1 MICNIS
7 IIVLNPG
14 WCRLASVPI
23 IVGTGSLRKEYKNIL
38 PLQILETVHP
48 NEHRAK
54 YQELHSKSHSDFTR
68 LLTVSC

>member
-1 MICNIS
+1 MVCNIC
-7 IIVLNPG
+7 IIVLFQG

-23 IVGTGSLRKEYKNIL
+23 IGGRGSLRKEYKNIL
-38 PLQILETVHP
+38 PLQILEAVHP

-68 LLTVSC
+68 LLTGSC